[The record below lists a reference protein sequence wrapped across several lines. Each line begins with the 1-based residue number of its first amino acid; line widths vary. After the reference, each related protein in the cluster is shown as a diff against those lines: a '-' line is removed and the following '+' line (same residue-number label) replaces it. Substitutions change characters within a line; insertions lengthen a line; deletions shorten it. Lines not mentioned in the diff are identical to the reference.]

1 MKTIYS
7 ADNRIYKYVKALET
21 RKHRDK
27 TGSYII
33 EGTHLIEEAIKND
46 VPLEYAIFR
55 EDYPDAE
62 AIAKSLILKND
73 AAKMTGGLFH
83 KLSQTE
89 NSKGVL
95 AVACKKD
102 YGIDEF
108 FSLVGDKNIVILDK
122 LQDPGNIGTIIRTAD
137 AAGYGGVIAL
147 KGTGDIYSPKV
158 IRAATGSVFRL
169 PVLFRDTP
177 QETVGRCREYGKT
190 LVASCLEAEHIYYDL
205 DMTKDIALIIG
216 NEGSGISEDFIQMA
230 DVQVKI
236 PMSGNIDSLNAAVAA
251 GILMYEGARK
261 LL

>member
-1 MKTIYS
+1 MKNIYS
-7 ADNRIYKYVKALET
+7 SDNRIYKHVKALET

-33 EGTHLIEEAIKND
+33 EGTNLIQEAIKND
-46 VPLEYAIFR
+46 VTLEYAVFR

-62 AIAKSLILKND
+62 TLSSSLKLKND
-73 AAKMTGGLFH
+73 AVKMQGGLFH

-89 NSKGVL
+89 NGQGVL
-95 AVACKKD
+95 AVALKRS
-102 YGIDEF
+102 YGTDEF
-108 FSLVGDKNIVILDK
+108 FRIIGDKNVVILDR

-169 PVLFRDTP
+169 PVLLLDTP
-177 QETVGRCREYGKT
+177 QEAAGHCRKYGKK
-190 LVASCLEAEHIYYDL
+190 LVASCLEAKKAYYEV

-216 NEGSGISEDFIQMA
+216 NEGSGICEDLINMSDFKI
-230 DVQVKI
+230 KI
-236 PMSGNIDSLNAAVAA
+236 PMHGNIDSLNAAVAA
-251 GILMYEGARK
+251 GILMFAGAK
-261 LL
+261 KSL